1 MDDRRWHRV
10 LRQHV
15 ETERLLG
22 LEAVPVGERAAV
34 EVEASGTRSV
44 AEAAPP
50 RGCVGSVERREPTDS
65 IRGLQSVVPV
75 GERAAALAAVEAEL
89 AADERVRVLQPAGT
103 KLVFGEGSVEA
114 EIMFV
119 GEAPGETEDRLG
131 RPFVGPAG
139 ELLDKMIVAMGL
151 SRQSVYIINTVQFR
165 PPGNRTPTPEETS
178 VCMPYAVRAMEIIR
192 PQAIVTLGGSS
203 TKSLLDTATGI
214 TRLRGQWQMLERV
227 NPPIPLM
234 PTFHPAYLLRSY
246 TKENR
251 QRVWADLQA
260 VMERVGLKAG

>member
-22 LEAVPVGERAAV
+22 VEGVPVGDRAAV
-34 EVEASGTRSV
+34 EVEASETRSA

-50 RGCVGSVERREPTDS
+50 RESGGMFREVRPSV
-65 IRGLQSVVPV
+65 VVPV
-75 GERAAALAAVEAEL
+75 GERAGALAAVEAEL
-89 AADERVRVLQPAGT
+89 AADERVRALQPAGT

-114 EIMFV
+114 DIMFV

-139 ELLDKMIVAMGL
+139 ELLDKMIGAMGL
-151 SRQSVYIINTVQFR
+151 ARESVYIINTVQFR
-165 PPGNRTPTPEETS
+165 PPGNRTPTPEETR

-192 PQAIVTLGGSS
+192 PKAIVTLGGSS

-214 TRLRGQWQMLERV
+214 TRLRGQWQSLQRV

-234 PTFHPAYLLRSY
+234 PTFHPAFLLRSY

-251 QRVWADLQA
+251 QRVWSDLQA
-260 VMERVGLKAG
+260 VMERVGLRAG